1 MANKR
6 KKTVARKPSRTK
18 KATPSPK
25 KKAVKKTVK
34 KRPAVKASK
43 PASKKKKIAKKAA
56 DKSVK
61 KAPKAG
67 PSSVSAKKV
76 ADEEDAAPRKSVA
89 AKPAM
94 SIEPE
99 EADLDEDDET
109 VSDELEMEG
118 GIEED
123 DVQEELDLDA
133 DEDGDELINK
143 SEDLLDDDYRHN

>member
-34 KRPAVKASK
+34 KRAAVKASK
-43 PASKKKKIAKKAA
+43 PASKKKIAKKAA

-89 AKPAM
+89 ATPAM

>member
-34 KRPAVKASK
+34 KRAAVKASK
-43 PASKKKKIAKKAA
+43 PASKKKIAKKAA

-67 PSSVSAKKV
+67 PPSVSAKKV